1 MNYKQWI
8 PLSIPKTLSV
18 VLICLLGVN
27 GLIQVHLQRDMATKS
42 VQLNDQVHESKDLTK
57 NMKAGLGGLNQLD
70 KATTTLSSTLSQI
83 EGTTSQMD
91 SGITLL
97 NTTVAGIL
105 HSIQAIGSTTNAS
118 SESLSQINE
127 STGRLLAV
135 LEAIHRINSQS
146 ISSLSSMVND
156 ESAINTDIAQMNQKT
171 AVLP

>member
-146 ISSLSSMVND
+146 ISRLSSMVND

>member
-1 MNYKQWI
+1 MNYQQWI
-8 PLSIPKTLSV
+8 PLSIPRTLSV

-146 ISSLSSMVND
+146 ISRLSSMVND

-171 AVLP
+171 AALP